1 MKDSTGEQKFVL
13 SLRKFTRL
21 IMFLMKNNSMKL
33 RGKTFYFFWCYYQTE
48 LHKYLDISML
58 NESVL
63 KPHGG
68 YLVLDTVTT
77 NEVFPM
83 LIGENLRHIIRSFR
97 YEDFMGYARA
107 YVRAIRTL
115 LKSRRWDFTKTE
127 KEEKE
132 KESQGHTLCS
142 RLDNTFPILTVTVYT
157 LANLMC
163 GKTSISVSDT
173 FNRAFTSLINTE
185 ALDSDSI
192 LREEGHTAAD
202 SLYVNSMLAFA
213 MRSKVS
219 HKLIDNVRHW
229 KRECSG
235 EGCYDAFH
243 SSGMTYPASEI
254 QYINLS
260 GICVHDLVGYI
271 SSRL

>member
-1 MKDSTGEQKFVL
+1 
-13 SLRKFTRL
+13 
-21 IMFLMKNNSMKL
+21 
-33 RGKTFYFFWCYYQTE
+33 
-48 LHKYLDISML
+48 
-58 NESVL
+58 
-63 KPHGG
+63 
-68 YLVLDTVTT
+68 
-77 NEVFPM
+77 
-83 LIGENLRHIIRSFR
+83 
-97 YEDFMGYARA
+97 MGYARA

-127 KEEKE
+127 KEKKE

-142 RLDNTFPILTVTVYT
+142 RLDNTFSILTITVCT

-192 LREEGHTAAD
+192 LREEGHTAGD
-202 SLYVNSMLAFA
+202 NLYANSMLAFA
-213 MRSKVS
+213 LRSKVS

-235 EGCYDAFH
+235 KGCYDAFH
-243 SSGMTYPASEI
+243 SCGMMYPISEI

-260 GICVHDLVGYI
+260 GICVHDLIIAPEEVECLTSELHGVVLHQEHDE
-271 SSRL
+271 SCELPRRQDKLLSPCGVLQ

>member
-1 MKDSTGEQKFVL
+1 
-13 SLRKFTRL
+13 
-21 IMFLMKNNSMKL
+21 
-33 RGKTFYFFWCYYQTE
+33 
-48 LHKYLDISML
+48 
-58 NESVL
+58 
-63 KPHGG
+63 
-68 YLVLDTVTT
+68 
-77 NEVFPM
+77 M
-83 LIGENLRHIIRSFR
+83 LIRENLRHIIRSFR

-142 RLDNTFPILTVTVYT
+142 RLDNTFPILTIIVYT

-163 GKTSISVSDT
+163 GKTAISVSDT

-213 MRSKVS
+213 LRSKVS
-219 HKLIDNVRHW
+219 HKLTDNVRH
-229 KRECSG
+229 
-235 EGCYDAFH
+235 
-243 SSGMTYPASEI
+243 
-254 QYINLS
+254 
-260 GICVHDLVGYI
+260 
-271 SSRL
+271 